1 MLDLE
6 QIFLLVIIESF
17 RIEVKYE
24 IDFQKNLK
32 K

>member
-17 RIEVKYE
+17 RIKVKYE
-24 IDFQKNLK
+24 IDFRKNLK